1 MFAVYSCSSSHQCCE
16 ETLCIG
22 GRKYAFVSSHSLF
35 VQILLYETTLHYA
48 DRARERACA
57 SRAVLSAFFSTRC
70 RCAKP
75 HEPPFDA
82 LRTRARVCSATA
94 PSSTSAVQHQTQ
106 APAPPTLLSSVAA
119 TCCRP
124 STASAGRPLVDRE
137 NRPLPALISTS
148 ALTSSTYRTS
158 VAQKL
163 S

>member
-16 ETLCIG
+16 EAICIG

-35 VQILLYETTLHYA
+35 VQISLYEMALHYP

-75 HEPPFDA
+75 HEPSFDA

-94 PSSTSAVQHQTQ
+94 PSSTSAVQLQTQ
-106 APAPPTLLSSVAA
+106 APTPPTLSSVAA

-137 NRPLPALISTS
+137 NRPLPTLISTS